1 MFDHFSDVYTVEEI
15 VRFVNQLVPNFLKDV
30 RNLNEFDDFKQPM
43 YSPKLLFAGE
53 EGQIP
58 QVIKQLSV

>member
-30 RNLNEFDDFKQPM
+30 RNLNEF
-43 YSPKLLFAGE
+43 
-53 EGQIP
+53 
-58 QVIKQLSV
+58 